1 MRFRRRTLSALLAA
15 ALIAVG
21 LGTGPSA
28 QAAPDDRL
36 QRLLAY
42 NPGSRLAGPD
52 SIITKEGIT
61 LSLPSSP
68 GRSAK
73 GGAKAAAEAAGVP
86 DTVCSYEHLCLFE
99 HAEFGGE
106 KLTVGT
112 DCKVYPIWQLK
123 MSNGR
128 YWGNEVS
135 SYVNNQKA
143 GTWAFMW
150 NNYGATDTADRN
162 NWELIEGSKAAG
174 KGLAEGVAWM
184 PMNDMVNVLRACPGP
199 W

>member
-1 MRFRRRTLSALLAA
+1 VV
-15 ALIAVG
+15 LIAIGIGV
-21 LGTGPSA
+21 GPSA

-36 QRLLAY
+36 QRLLEY

-52 SIITKEGIT
+52 SVITKEGAI
-61 LSLPSSP
+61 LSLPAATKVN
-68 GRSAK
+68 GR
-73 GGAKAAAEAAGVP
+73 AGVP
-86 DTVCSYEHLCLFE
+86 DTLCSYEHLCLFQ
-99 HAEFGGE
+99 HAEFAGE

-112 DCKVYPIWQLK
+112 DCNVFPIWQLK
-123 MSNGR
+123 MSNGNF
-128 YWGNEVS
+128 WGNDVS
-135 SYVNNQKA
+135 SYINNQKA
-143 GTWAFMW
+143 GTWAFLW

-184 PMNDMVNVLRACPGP
+184 SSNDQVNVVRACPGP